1 MIRTVW
7 LAIAFLIGLAALT
20 VIKVGTQSFV
30 QEAVVP
36 SDRTVGTNLASDASE
51 PEPLAKSD
59 RLDVAEEDDAARSV
73 KPIAIAPV
81 VAEPAASREAG
92 NSERGWRNSY
102 AKRQASASRHHRG
115 KLHRTSRRHHAHVAS
130 RGHGHSK
137 HAMSHKQKKS
147 RRG

>member
-30 QEAVVP
+30 QEAVAP
-36 SDRTVGTNLASDASE
+36 SDQTVGTNLASDMSE
-51 PEPLAKSD
+51 PQPLAKSD
-59 RLDVAEEDDAARSV
+59 RLDAAEEEDATRPV
-73 KPIAIAPV
+73 KPIAIAV
-81 VAEPAASREAG
+81 AAEPASPKEAG
-92 NSERGWRNSY
+92 NSQRGWRNSY

-115 KLHRTSRRHHAHVAS
+115 KLHRTSRRHHGHVAS
-130 RGHGHSK
+130 RSHRHSK
-137 HAMSHKQKKS
+137 HAMSHRQKKS